1 MNCAA
6 YSGCICTKTHS
17 HAIMKTR
24 PLAKTLLST
33 CLLAVIPS
41 IACAAA
47 PNGRLF
53 EPSRAW
59 LERYDPTLISSRF
72 STEFVYESYDDDS
85 DLYKIENTLRWGIPL
100 KDDHAFGIQAML
112 PAKWRDTATDDA
124 SGLGD
129 LELRAGFVGRLAPTL
144 RYGLGVNAVLETASD
159 SLLSDNAFILRPIA
173 ALRWDFNAITTLGI
187 NVEYNFTPL
196 DEKAN
201 DVSALELKFPVA
213 FKINDDWS
221 SYLSYNPR
229 WNLLDESDRHRLELG
244 ASRIWGAENQYAWSI
259 GGEVPLSSENF
270 EFKLATG
277 FAWYF

>member
-1 MNCAA
+1 
-6 YSGCICTKTHS
+6 
-17 HAIMKTR
+17 MKTR
-24 PLAKTLLST
+24 IPAVHI
-33 CLLAVIPS
+33 LAV
-41 IACAAA
+41 CGMLGTTHAAA
-47 PNGRLF
+47 PDGRLF
-53 EPSRAW
+53 EPSLAW

-100 KDDHAFGIQAML
+100 KDDHAFGMQAML
-112 PAKWRDTATDDA
+112 PVKWRDTDTGDA

-144 RYGLGVNAVLETASD
+144 RYGLGVNSVLETASD

-213 FKINDDWS
+213 FKINEDWS

-229 WNLLDESDRHRLELG
+229 WNLLDESDRHRMELG
-244 ASRIWGAENQYAWSI
+244 ATRIWGTHNQYAWSL
-259 GGEVPLSSENF
+259 GGEIPLSSENF